1 MGKGGDAK
9 PKKDIISSLEHERQ
23 EKIAKAPQFYWASG
37 DSMEE
42 PHVQRYVLSKNQSL
56 SPYSFWILS

>member
-9 PKKDIISSLEHERQ
+9 LKKDVPSSLEYERQ
-23 EKIAKAPQFYWASG
+23 EKIAKAPQFYWASE

-42 PHVQRYVLSKNQSL
+42 PHVQRYVPIEIVLFS
-56 SPYSFWILS
+56 